1 MFEVQR
7 KQPPRNDWA
16 TPSLRRRVSVSQ
28 LTVVDRDLDVQ
39 PPSHAG
45 PHRGLPARPAALRTL
60 TVHTR
65 TGQHVEHDLPLP
77 WAPAAKLPPVGPD
90 TLPPD
95 WWGDR
100 LDLGYAIAALL
111 TSNLTRC
118 AA

>member
-1 MFEVQR
+1 MSSRHHTLVHTEGLR
-7 KQPPRNDWA
+7 LDLQPD
-16 TPSLRRRVSVSQ
+16 
-28 LTVVDRDLDVQ
+28 
-39 PPSHAG
+39 
-45 PHRGLPARPAALRTL
+45 RTL

-111 TSNLTRC
+111 TSTLTRC